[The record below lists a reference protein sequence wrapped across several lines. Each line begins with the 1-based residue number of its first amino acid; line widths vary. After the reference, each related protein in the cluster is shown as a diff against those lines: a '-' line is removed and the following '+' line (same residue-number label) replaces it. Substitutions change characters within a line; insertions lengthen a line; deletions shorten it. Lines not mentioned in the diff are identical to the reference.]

1 MDIKKA
7 LKVTAEIS
15 AMSTTVSAGTIF
27 EISVNTNNQIS
38 VVIPGKENIPYLSQ
52 GEQLLSEQLKDT
64 VEACL
69 VGTLPL
75 DEDRKFIVTIEKNG
89 QASVTE

>member
-7 LKVTAEIS
+7 LGVTAEIS

-27 EISVNTNNQIS
+27 EISIDTDNQVS
-38 VVIPGKENIPYLSQ
+38 VVVLERERVRYLPR

-69 VGTLPL
+69 VGTLPA
-75 DEDRKFIVTIEKNG
+75 DEGRKFIVTILKDG